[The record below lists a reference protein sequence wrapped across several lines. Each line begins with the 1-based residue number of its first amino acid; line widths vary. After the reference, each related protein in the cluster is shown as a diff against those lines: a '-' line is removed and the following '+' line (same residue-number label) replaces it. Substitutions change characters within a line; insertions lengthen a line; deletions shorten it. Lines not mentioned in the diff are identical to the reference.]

1 MWKFH
6 ELVNFYFKLH
16 LFLPTQPT
24 LKKEEKRRK
33 KKKKEEEK
41 EKMAF
46 SLVLDFVVNSISV
59 KLRKLEKY
67 FLGFLVEVFVKV
79 FR

>member
-6 ELVNFYFKLH
+6 ELVNFYLKLH

-24 LKKEEKRRK
+24 LKKEEKRR
-33 KKKKEEEK
+33 KKEEEK